1 MTFQRQLILLVTGL
15 IVAAVLVTTGVLAWH
30 TRSAMLD
37 KAASDGEMVTGV
49 LARSAA
55 LTAGLP
61 REAEALVAEQ
71 VLAQA
76 LLTAQ
81 LVAVADAARMTP
93 RQLADRL
100 RSVADATV
108 IEDIAVSDNRGRG
121 VIHTTPGAD
130 PVLGGD
136 EDGPGTQGDLLRRN
150 GASVEQPLR
159 RRDSDGKP
167 VKTVA
172 VSGID
177 RPRIVRV
184 TADATRLTEL
194 AGRLG
199 LERLVDSVLGS
210 GGIEAVWLLNTDL
223 RTMAHGARLPNGESA
238 PLLETAEVETLRAA
252 LSDRAARSVL
262 LPRKVA
268 VAAPVMDGQGTV
280 GGAVLVRLNTAHA
293 GHAARVQVMAGV
305 LAAIL
310 LGALGWFAARAF
322 ARRQMAPVNRLLEA
336 AAAVEAGRFIPFV
349 LDDAAAR
356 SDELGELA
364 RVFRTMA
371 REAEAREERLDAAL
385 RVTGAELEAAR
396 ERLHDAEER
405 MGHDARIA
413 QEMQLALLPR
423 AFPAYDDHQVFGAL
437 APALGVAGD
446 FFDVFE
452 LDERRLALVMGDV
465 AGHGVA
471 AAAFMTITRTILQEV
486 APLSPSPGAV
496 LTTLNGRLCD
506 QNPLGMV
513 ISLFYG
519 VYDRV
524 TGELR
529 YATADHAAACRI
541 TAGGILDRLPPG
553 SAPALGSV
561 AGQLY
566 GEDRIRLEPEDTL
579 ILHTDGLV
587 KARNPAGEP
596 FGEERLFASLGA
608 GAMAADVQ
616 VSRIFDTVAAFT
628 AGTPLSDDVS
638 CMVLHRVAMPEE
650 VENAPLADTEA

>member
-15 IVAAVLVTTGVLAWH
+15 VVASVLAVSGVLAWH
-30 TRSAMLD
+30 TRSAMLA
-37 KAASDGEMVTGV
+37 KATSDGEMVVGV

-55 LTAGLP
+55 LTTGLP

-71 VLAQA
+71 MLAQA

-81 LVAVADAARMTP
+81 LVAVADAAKIPP
-93 RQLADRL
+93 RALADRL
-100 RSVADATV
+100 RSVTDASV
-108 IEDIAVSDNRGRG
+108 VKDIAVSDNRGRG
-121 VIHTTPGAD
+121 IIHTSPGPD
-130 PVLGGD
+130 PVLGAE
-136 EDGPGTQGDLLRRN
+136 EDGPGSLGDLLRRN
-150 GASVEQPLR
+150 GASVEQPMR
-159 RRDSDGKP
+159 RREGDGKP
-167 VKTVA
+167 MKSVA

-184 TADATRLTEL
+184 TADATRLADL

-199 LERLVDSVLGS
+199 LERLVDSVLGA

-223 RTMAHGARLPNGESA
+223 RTVAHGARLPSGETA
-238 PLLETAEVETLRAA
+238 PLLETAEVETLRTA
-252 LSDRAARSVL
+252 LADRAARSVL

-268 VAAPVMDGQGTV
+268 VAAPVVDGQGTV
-280 GGAVLVRLNTAHA
+280 TGAVLVRLGTSHA
-293 GHAARVQVMAGV
+293 GHAARVQVMTGI

-310 LGALGWFAARAF
+310 LGALGWFAAKAF

-356 SDELGELA
+356 TDELGELA

-371 REAEAREERLDAAL
+371 READAREERLDAAL
-385 RVTGAELEAAR
+385 QVTGAELEDTR
-396 ERLHDAEER
+396 ERLRAAQER
-405 MGHDARIA
+405 MEHDARIA
-413 QEMQLALLPR
+413 QEMQLSLLPR
-423 AFPAYDDHQVFGAL
+423 AFPGYEDHQVFGAL

-446 FFDVFE
+446 FFDVFD

-465 AGHGVA
+465 AGHGIA
-471 AAAFMTITRTILQEV
+471 SAAFMTVARTVLQEV
-486 APLSPSPGAV
+486 APSSPSPGAV

-506 QNPLGMV
+506 QNPVGMV
-513 ISLFYG
+513 IALFYG

-529 YATADHAAACRI
+529 YANADHVTACRI
-541 TAGGILDRLPPG
+541 TAGGIVDRLPVG
-553 SAPALGSV
+553 MAPPLGSV

-579 ILHTDGLV
+579 VLHTDGLV
-587 KARNPAGEP
+587 KARNPGGEP
-596 FGEERLFASLGA
+596 FGEERLMASLTA
-608 GAMAADVQ
+608 GATAADVQ

-638 CMVLHRVAMPEE
+638 CMVLHRLPIPEV
-650 VENAPLADTEA
+650 VEGAPLEETEA

>member
-15 IVAAVLVTTGVLAWH
+15 IVAAVLATSGILAWH

-37 KAASDGEMVTGV
+37 KATSDGEMVVGV

-55 LTAGLP
+55 LTTGLP

-81 LVAVADAARMTP
+81 LVAVADTAKLTP

-100 RSVADATV
+100 RSVADASV
-108 IEDIAVSDNRGRG
+108 IEDISVSDNRGRG
-121 VIHTTPGAD
+121 IIHTTPGPD
-130 PVLGGD
+130 PVLGAE
-136 EDGPGTQGDLLRRN
+136 EDGPGTVGDLLRRS
-150 GASVEQPLR
+150 GASVDQPMR
-159 RRDSDGKP
+159 RRDGDGKP
-167 VKTVA
+167 VKSVA
-172 VSGID
+172 VSGVD

-184 TADATRLTEL
+184 TVDAARLSDL

-199 LERLVDSVLGS
+199 LERLVDSALGG

-223 RTMAHGARLPNGESA
+223 RTVAHGARLPNGEDA
-238 PLLETAEVETLRAA
+238 PLLESAEVETLRTA
-252 LSDRAARSVL
+252 LADRAARSVL

-268 VAAPVMDGQGTV
+268 VAAPVMDGQTV
-280 GGAVLVRLNTAHA
+280 TGAVLVRLGTAHA
-293 GHAARVQVMAGV
+293 GHAARVQVMTGI

-310 LGALGWFAARAF
+310 LGTLGWFAAKAF

-356 SDELGELA
+356 TDELGELA

-385 RVTGAELEAAR
+385 QVTSAELEDTREKLRAAQ
-396 ERLHDAEER
+396 EHMEHD
-405 MGHDARIA
+405 GRIA
-413 QEMQLALLPR
+413 QEMQLSLLPR
-423 AFPAYDDHQVFGAL
+423 AFPAYEDHQVFGAL

-446 FFDVFE
+446 FFDVFD

-465 AGHGVA
+465 AGHGIA
-471 AAAFMTITRTILQEV
+471 AAAFMTVTRTILQEV
-486 APLSPSPGAV
+486 AALSPSPGAV

-513 ISLFYG
+513 VSLFYG

-529 YATADHAAACRI
+529 YANADHIIACRI
-541 TAGGILDRLPPG
+541 TAGGILDRLPMGASPG
-553 SAPALGSV
+553 LGSV

-587 KARNPAGEP
+587 KARNPSGEP
-596 FGEERLFASLGA
+596 FGEERLLASLNT

-628 AGTPLSDDVS
+628 DGTPLSDDVS
-638 CMVLHRVAMPEE
+638 CMVLHRLAVPE
-650 VENAPLADTEA
+650 VVDGAPLADTEV

>member
-15 IVAAVLVTTGVLAWH
+15 IVAAVLATSGILAWH

-37 KAASDGEMVTGV
+37 KATSDGEMVVGV

-55 LTAGLP
+55 LTTGLP

-81 LVAVADAARMTP
+81 LAAVADTAKLTP

-100 RSVADATV
+100 RSVADASV

-121 VIHTTPGAD
+121 IIHTTPGPD
-130 PVLGGD
+130 PVLGAE
-136 EDGPGTQGDLLRRN
+136 EDGPGTMGDLLRRS
-150 GASVEQPLR
+150 GASVDQPMR
-159 RRDSDGKP
+159 RRDGDGKP
-167 VKTVA
+167 VKSVA
-172 VSGID
+172 VSGVD

-184 TADATRLTEL
+184 TVDAARLSDL

-199 LERLVDSVLGS
+199 LERLVDSALGG

-223 RTMAHGARLPNGESA
+223 RTVAHGARLPNGENA

-252 LSDRAARSVL
+252 LADRAARSVL

-268 VAAPVMDGQGTV
+268 VAAPVMDGQSVT
-280 GGAVLVRLNTAHA
+280 GAVLVRLGTAHA
-293 GHAARVQVMAGV
+293 GHAARVQVMTGI

-310 LGALGWFAARAF
+310 LGALGWFAAKAF

-336 AAAVEAGRFIPFV
+336 AAAVGAGRFIPFV

-356 SDELGELA
+356 TDELGELA

-385 RVTGAELEAAR
+385 QVTSAELEDTREKLRAAQ
-396 ERLHDAEER
+396 EQMEHD
-405 MGHDARIA
+405 GRIA
-413 QEMQLALLPR
+413 QEMQLSLLPR
-423 AFPAYDDHQVFGAL
+423 AFPAYEDHQVFGAL
-437 APALGVAGD
+437 APAPGVAGD
-446 FFDVFE
+446 FFDVFD

-465 AGHGVA
+465 AGHGIA
-471 AAAFMTITRTILQEV
+471 AAAFMTVTRTILQEV
-486 APLSPSPGAV
+486 AALSPSPGAV
-496 LTTLNGRLCD
+496 LTTLNGRLCE

-513 ISLFYG
+513 VSLFYG

-524 TGELR
+524 SGELR
-529 YATADHAAACRI
+529 YANADHIIACRI
-541 TAGGILDRLPPG
+541 TAGGILDRLPMGASPG
-553 SAPALGSV
+553 LGAMS
-561 AGQLY
+561 GQLY

-587 KARNPAGEP
+587 KARNPGGEP
-596 FGEERLFASLGA
+596 FGEERLLASLNA

-628 AGTPLSDDVS
+628 DGTPLSDDVS
-638 CMVLHRVAMPEE
+638 CMVLHRLAVPEGVAG
-650 VENAPLADTEA
+650 APLADTEA